1 MLTGKTFVKEILNDK
16 STDPVK
22 NGDSICLPSSGNHMS
37 NVFSKA
43 FQELCGHSNDVA
55 DEEEIGDLPPGFEKN
70 SQTIFPHRNSKFR
83 PSRLVECNPKITEY
97 VVAALCRQKLHD
109 EVLEEWKFSIL
120 DSTVKQIFMSSCTLK
135 KKFQSRG
142 HEVRTLF
149 NIYENLNLHLVSL
162 NACLCCWVLF
172 HLILVS

>member
-16 STDPVK
+16 SIDSVK

-55 DEEEIGDLPPGFEKN
+55 DEEEIGDLPPGFEN

-97 VVAALCRQKLHD
+97 VAAALCRQKLHV

-120 DSTVKQIFMSSCTLK
+120 DSTIKQIFMSSCTLK

>member
-1 MLTGKTFVKEILNDK
+1 MDLAVTLKENPPNGKSSFLKEYIDAYNNIGMLEMDIDNLHEAQKILTKGLEI
-16 STDPVK
+16 
-22 NGDSICLPSSGNHMS
+22 C
-37 NVFSKA
+37 
-43 FQELCGHSNDVA
+43 

-97 VVAALCRQKLHD
+97 VAAALCRQKLHD